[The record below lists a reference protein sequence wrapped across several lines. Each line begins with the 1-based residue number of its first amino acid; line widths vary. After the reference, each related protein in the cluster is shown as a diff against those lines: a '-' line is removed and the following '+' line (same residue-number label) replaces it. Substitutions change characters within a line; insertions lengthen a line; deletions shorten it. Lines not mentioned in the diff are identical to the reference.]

1 MTPNIIQETSQGL
14 SHIPLQDALF
24 REREIYCIGEITRE
38 YVHALVMQLRWLQ
51 HDSPS
56 AEITL
61 YIDSP
66 GGEVGSGD
74 GLLRAIGHVL
84 DGDGAVGQLAL
95 ADDGE
100 EGHAHGVGISDLFLH
115 LGGIGVYLG

>member
-61 YIDSP
+61 F
-66 GGEVGSGD
+66 VGSLGRRYI
-74 GLLRAIGHVL
+74 GCFWPFFLPSPALLFSLHWSARFPGTLLVRS
-84 DGDGAVGQLAL
+84 GKPAV
-95 ADDGE
+95 E
-100 EGHAHGVGISDLFLH
+100 CSLH
-115 LGGIGVYLG
+115 GGIQPGSVSL

>member
-24 REREIYCIGEITRE
+24 QKREIYCIGNITSE
-38 YVHALVMQLRWLQ
+38 QVYSLVMQLRWLQ

-61 YIDSP
+61 FLPLLLTPP
-66 GGEVGSGD
+66 GT
-74 GLLRAIGHVL
+74 A
-84 DGDGAVGQLAL
+84 AL
-95 ADDGE
+95 AGRKDRIPLPNSAAATGT
-100 EGHAHGVGISDLFLH
+100 GA
-115 LGGIGVYLG
+115 